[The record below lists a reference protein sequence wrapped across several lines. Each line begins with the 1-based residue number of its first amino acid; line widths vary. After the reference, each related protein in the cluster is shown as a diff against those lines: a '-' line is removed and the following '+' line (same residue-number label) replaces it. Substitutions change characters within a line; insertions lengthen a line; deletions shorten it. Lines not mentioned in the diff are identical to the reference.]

1 MEKRDARKLSTEA
14 QQELREMAIR
24 LRESGQTY
32 KLIAQTIQVQ
42 ASTVCAWYKA
52 YERGGKKA
60 LKIKKRGRPPGSC
73 MKLTEDQGKEVQKT
87 IQDKCPDQMKFSFA
101 LWTRIAV
108 QQLIKQLYDISMP
121 IRTVG
126 EYLKR
131 WNFTPQNL
139 YAKPI
144 SKIRKQ

>member
-60 LKIKKRGRPPGSC
+60 LKIKKRGRPSGSC

-87 IQDKCPDQMKFSFA
+87 ILRTHEFSGFSIYA
-101 LWTRIAV
+101 NFVLSLSFIFLSSLTGSGLAIATSL
-108 QQLIKQLYDISMP
+108 Q
-121 IRTVG
+121 
-126 EYLKR
+126 
-131 WNFTPQNL
+131 
-139 YAKPI
+139 
-144 SKIRKQ
+144 